1 MKLKSVQLD
10 CSSLTG
16 IGNAVSSHSDAVVW
30 GDFLLWVLWSISRS
44 VCRGS
49 NRFPSIAQPHRKT
62 IPVMLSSCLTTLH
75 HDFESYKN
83 YNCWGAARFSPS
95 YLHPALFPPRPSICA
110 AFSSV
115 AWYRGWAD
123 PLSWHTVGRNWGRGS
138 WGIRQWWLPAQQN
151 YLRAGFWNKIEVL
164 FIPDWASC
172 EKLWMRD
179 MKSLRFTKF
188 VHPTT
193 ITTMARKS
201 M

>member
-1 MKLKSVQLD
+1 MPFPLIQMLWCEETSSFG
-10 CSSLTG
+10 CSGPFQGQSAEDLIDSHPSL
-16 IGNAVSSHSDAVVW
+16 
-30 GDFLLWVLWSISRS
+30 
-44 VCRGS
+44 
-49 NRFPSIAQPHRKT
+49 RKT

-201 M
+201 MQVTLLTYVSTVGLNLL